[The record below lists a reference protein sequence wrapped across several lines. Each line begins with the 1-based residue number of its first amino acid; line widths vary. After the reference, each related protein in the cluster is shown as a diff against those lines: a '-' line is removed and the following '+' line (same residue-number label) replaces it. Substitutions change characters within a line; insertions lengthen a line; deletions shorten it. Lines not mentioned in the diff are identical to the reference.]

1 MSRTGFP
8 FDPTEL
14 AYLHGTGYFGVPADK
29 LEEIAAEIRAGES
42 LFHAAWNCGIDPD
55 NLTAEDRAAIR
66 ELVRDDDGED
76 E

>member
-1 MSRTGFP
+1 MSGKGLP

-14 AYLHGTGYFGVPADK
+14 AYLHGTGYFGVPGDK
-29 LEEIAAEIRAGES
+29 LDVIADEVRAGAS

-55 NLTAEDRAAIR
+55 NLTEEDVAAIR
-66 ELVRDDDGED
+66 ELVGDGED